1 MTTGPNQMLASPP
14 GSRLALGFAPSVN
27 GRGDRGAGKVISAEG
42 RYRFGGVPRRF
53 NHPPPSPSPGDP
65 QKPYCAL
72 SLTPSAPAASA
83 TASTRGAVSS
93 DRRGL

>member
-53 NHPPPSPSPGDP
+53 NHPPPSASPGDP

-72 SLTPSAPAASA
+72 SLTPSRHPA
-83 TASTRGAVSS
+83 R
-93 DRRGL
+93 